1 MCYIHFYFYGCLF
14 APFFLV
20 APSFV
25 NGGITSPMD
34 TSLNMSVAIF
44 CHAMGFPP
52 PNIAWEKNGVSL
64 NRSNITMFTFAPRL
78 VALENDT
85 TDFVSKYYDG
95 SVVELIEDNGLN
107 PDMYNTMNNQSTVG
121 VLLFEQVTR
130 ENNGNY
136 RCIAYNQLPQTSVA
150 KITSDVVSLRVL
162 GES

>member
-1 MCYIHFYFYGCLF
+1 
-14 APFFLV
+14 
-20 APSFV
+20 
-25 NGGITSPMD
+25 MD

-52 PNIAWEKNGVSL
+52 PNIAWEKNGASL
-64 NRSNITMFTFAPRL
+64 NRSNITMFTFAPRI
-78 VALENDT
+78 VALENDM
-85 TDFVSKYYDG
+85 DFVSKNYDG
-95 SVVELIEDNGLN
+95 SVVQLIEDNGLN

-121 VLLFEQVTR
+121 VLLFDQVTR